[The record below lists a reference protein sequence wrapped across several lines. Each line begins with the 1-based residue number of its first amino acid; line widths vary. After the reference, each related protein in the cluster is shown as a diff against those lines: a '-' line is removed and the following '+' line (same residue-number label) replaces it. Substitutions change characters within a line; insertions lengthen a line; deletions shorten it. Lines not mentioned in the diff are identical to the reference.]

1 MSRRLAALPTILLAN
16 TLNLTF
22 ALVLMSSGSAQPRS
36 ESVESTT
43 SQVTS
48 EPAVSRNALDVC
60 AAIAK
65 PGVLEADGAKIDP
78 RLRDPNIRNEGQDF
92 SGQDLS
98 GKDFRGRVL
107 VKVDLKG
114 ANLRHADFTDAVIC
128 DSDLTNANFTDA
140 HFDRAMIGGLTTLG
154 STAATGAN
162 FTGVSGRALDIA
174 DAHGIIRINGADLRG
189 ATIRCDAG
197 DNLSLCIAEGVSFAS
212 VNGADL
218 RGSIIDSL
226 CCSSPGLST
235 AKLDGVTTRFDA
247 YDGGS
252 GFDQLAAGVG
262 EGGQIT
268 LVPVYGFSAT
278 KTEFTGTELKQLD
291 GLLDHMRSMSAH
303 PGFACSRARSGV
315 EKAICADPRLAAL
328 DGGLSWLWQRVEHTS
343 EEISA
348 EKKWLAAR
356 ANCLR
361 AGQQMLVTTPANW
374 AIVSCIERAYAERI
388 KELAP
393 KSSRAVVDSGT
404 YTPDRPIELPKGK
417 DAALARKFLMV
428 RGFRQ
433 DAITIVDLGNGAGK
447 VSGFGIFPNGHVCSL
462 EASEA
467 EIKRVGAQFQI
478 FDIPE
483 KPSDE
488 ASVSFVITPQVV
500 VRVGGAIQFQGG
512 ARGGWS
518 EFYFRQ
524 PENLI
529 SNIKGLQGV
538 REAP

>member
-1 MSRRLAALPTILLAN
+1 MSRHLAALLTILLAS

-22 ALVLMSSGSAQPRS
+22 ALLLENSGSAQPRS

-43 SQVTS
+43 SQVTAAPS
-48 EPAVSRNALDVC
+48 VSRNALDVC
-60 AAIAK
+60 AAITK
-65 PGVLEADGAKIDP
+65 PGALEAHGAKIDP
-78 RLRDPNIRNEGQDF
+78 RLQDPNIRIEGQDF
-92 SGQDLS
+92 SGQDLA
-98 GKDFRGRVL
+98 GKGFRGKVL
-107 VKVDLKG
+107 VKVNFKG
-114 ANLRHADFTDAVIC
+114 TNLRQADFTDAVIC
-128 DSDLTNANFTDA
+128 DSDLTNANFTEA
-140 HFDRAMIGGLTTLG
+140 RLDRAMIGGLATLG

-174 DAHGIIRINGADLRG
+174 DAYGIIRIDGADLRG

-197 DNLSLCIAEGVSFAS
+197 DNLGLCMAQGVSFAS

-218 RGSIIDSL
+218 RGSTIDGL

-235 AKLDGVTTRFDA
+235 ARLDGVTTQFDA
-247 YDGGS
+247 SDGGS
-252 GFDQLAAGVG
+252 GFDQLATGVG
-262 EGGQIT
+262 EGGRIT
-268 LVPVYGFSAT
+268 LIPEYGFSAT
-278 KTEFTGTELKQLD
+278 KTVFTGSELKQLD
-291 GLLDHMRSMSAH
+291 GLLDRMRSMSAH
-303 PGFACSRARSGV
+303 PGFACSRARIGV
-315 EKAICADPRLAAL
+315 EKAICADPMLAAL
-328 DGGLSWLWQRVEHTS
+328 DGGLSWLWQRVDHTA

-356 ANCLR
+356 ENCSR
-361 AGQQMLVTTPANW
+361 AAQQMLVATPANW
-374 AIVSCIERAYAERI
+374 AIVNCIERAYAERI

-393 KSSRAVVDSGT
+393 KSSRAFVVSGT
-404 YTPDRPIELPKGK
+404 YTPDPPIDLPQEK
-417 DAALARKFLMV
+417 DAALAKKLLMV

-433 DAITIVDLGNGAGK
+433 DAITIENLGNGAGK
-447 VSGFGIFPNGHVCSL
+447 ISGFGIFSNGHVCSL

-467 EIKRVGAQFQI
+467 EIKRVGWQFQI

-488 ASVSFVITPQVV
+488 YSVSFAITPQVV
-500 VRVGGAIQFQGG
+500 VRVGGAIQFQCG

-524 PENLI
+524 PETLI
-529 SNIKGLQGV
+529 AKIKGLRGA